1 MRLVWL
7 AQILKDRENV
17 ETGWSRYRD
26 QIHSK
31 SELPP
36 PTPQEIAWDKDPDAQ
51 ERRERQKL
59 WREQGLEFNRLQR
72 LARGLKIK
80 RVIITRDSPSTISGR
95 YLPEGDWE
103 SNLAEEW
110 GLPERQENSIL
121 KSGPTILICRDAVYE
136 DGGVCRFLAHEIGHH
151 ICRLA
156 KFTPEQLNAPV
167 TKMMRRFFSD
177 NAYLKKQNS
186 QDEFHSQCFAEYLT
200 LDALRRGVERECE
213 AILSRVGRQN
223 RSAANLVERY
233 RKTLLERTS

>member
-1 MRLVWL
+1 LWS
-7 AQILKDRENV
+7 KYRER
-17 ETGWSRYRD
+17 G
-26 QIHSK
+26 QIHHI

-36 PTPQEIAWDKDPDAQ
+36 QTDEEIAWDKEPGAQ

-59 WREQGLEFNRLQR
+59 WREQGPEFNRLQR

-186 QDEFHSQCFAEYLT
+186 QDEFHAECFGEYLT
-200 LDALRRGVERECE
+200 VLSLRRGIKRECE
-213 AILSRVGRQN
+213 AILSRVCRHGPD
-223 RSAANLVERY
+223 AADLVVQY
-233 RKTLLERTS
+233 RKTLLKRTS